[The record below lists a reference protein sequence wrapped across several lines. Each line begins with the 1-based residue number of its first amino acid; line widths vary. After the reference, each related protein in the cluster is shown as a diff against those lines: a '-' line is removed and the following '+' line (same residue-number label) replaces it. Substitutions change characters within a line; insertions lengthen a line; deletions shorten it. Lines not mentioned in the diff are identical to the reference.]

1 MAWFVLRYSYRRDFV
16 LKKLLRRNIVRDT
29 LVIILGCAIYAVGL
43 DCFEVPNGIAAGGV
57 TGLAQVIQSVAAHH
71 GVRLPIGLQVLAMNA
86 VLLIPVYKTG
96 GLRYAART
104 VVGVVASSLL
114 TDALYPIVPTLGG
127 GDLLLSTLWGGVVVG
142 VGLGIIFRQGGN
154 TGGTDILAQI
164 LAKHTPIS
172 QGNAI
177 LIVDTLVVAASIP
190 VFGLRNALYAVV
202 AMYLT
207 SYVIDRVVDG
217 GNARRMAYI
226 ITEHRERM
234 KEVILEDLDRGC
246 TELMARGAYTDRER
260 PVLMVVV
267 SRNETGMLKKLVEA
281 VDPDAIVF
289 ISEVYEAFGEGF
301 SSLRQP

>member
-1 MAWFVLRYSYRRDFV
+1 M
-16 LKKLLRRNIVRDT
+16 LKRLLRKNIVRDV
-29 LVIILGCAIYAVGL
+29 LVICLGCAIYAVGI
-43 DCFEVPNGIAAGGV
+43 DCFEIPNGIAAGGA
-57 TGLAQVIQSVAAHH
+57 TGLAQVIQSLALRY
-71 GVRLPIGLQVLAMNA
+71 GVRLPIGMQVLAMNA
-86 VLLIPVYKTG
+86 LLMIPVFRTG
-96 GLRYAART
+96 GLRYATRT
-104 VVGVVASSLL
+104 LVGIVASSVL

-127 GDLLLSTLWGGVVVG
+127 GDLLLSTLWGGVIVG
-142 VGLGIIFRQGGN
+142 VGLGLVFRRGGN
-154 TGGTDILAQI
+154 TGGTDILAQL
-164 LAKHTPIS
+164 LARHTPIS
-172 QGNAI
+172 QGTAM
-177 LIVDTLVVAASIP
+177 LVVDGLVVAASIP
-190 VFGLRNALYAVV
+190 VFGLRNALYAVI

-260 PVLMVVV
+260 PVLMVVL
-267 SRNETGMLKKLVEA
+267 SRNETGMLKQLVAA

-301 SSLRQP
+301 SSLRGNG